1 MKKEIF
7 IFLSIF
13 LSIFCFSQ
21 QKVKSGYITFN
32 SNSNLYFKNLVI
44 ANDSV
49 SFQNDADKEMSFS
62 LKSIKK
68 IVDNTGAIV
77 YQPTPT
83 KVETKAVLNDKN
95 SDTIIKKGVVIAEEL
110 RYKSVSKIYLKDER
124 LSTDKIEALLSKN
137 GYALSQY
144 KKGKSNAL
152 LGDILVGGGLGLF
165 VGGGLANLSTA
176 NSGGSGSSTILIV
189 GLATAAVGIP
199 VKISAAK
206 NIRESIDTYN
216 SSLNRTTFIEKTDIS
231 IIANAKGLGL
241 SITF

>member
-1 MKKEIF
+1 MKKKLSLLL
-7 IFLSIF
+7 FLIS
-13 LSIFCFSQ
+13 LFCYSQ

-77 YQPTPT
+77 YQPIPT
-83 KVETKAVLNDKN
+83 KVETKAVLNDKK
-95 SDTIIKKGVVIAEEL
+95 SDTIIKKDVVISEEL
-110 RYKSVSKIYLKDER
+110 RYKSASKIYLKDER
-124 LSTDKIEALLSKN
+124 LSSDKIEALLSKN
-137 GYALSQY
+137 EYALSQY

-189 GLATAAVGIP
+189 GLVTAGVGIP
-199 VKISAAK
+199 VKISASK

-216 SSLNRTTFIEKTDIS
+216 SSLNKTTFIEKTNIS
-231 IIANAKGLGL
+231 IITNSKGLGL
-241 SITF
+241 SISF